1 MDDDDDSPDPD
12 ATERLQ
18 LLEDELLRLAKG
30 FHDIFAGDPE
40 LELLSRTLSQTKLSD
55 RRIHNIAQMLFDRHG
70 RRMLV
75 AFAMLGVERLIAN
88 DDAGAL
94 AYQRILRAMVAIENT
109 EPEPDEKLH

>member
-18 LLEDELLRLAKG
+18 LLEDELLQLAKG

-40 LELLSRTLSQTKLSD
+40 WERMSAVGSLGKISD
-55 RRIHNIAQMLFDRHG
+55 RQIHNVAQTLFNEFGHKILG
-70 RRMLV
+70 
-75 AFAMLGVERLIAN
+75 AFTILMAERLIAN
-88 DDAGAL
+88 EDAA
-94 AYQRILRAMVAIENT
+94 AVYYQRILRAMVAIENT